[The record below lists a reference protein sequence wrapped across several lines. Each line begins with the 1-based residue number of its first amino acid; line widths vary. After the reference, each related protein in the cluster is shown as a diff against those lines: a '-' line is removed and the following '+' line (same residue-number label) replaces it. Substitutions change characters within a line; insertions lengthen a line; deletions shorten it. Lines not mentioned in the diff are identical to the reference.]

1 MELSSKKM
9 SWEERRERKNREIA
23 EAIANVQDEA
33 TQIDIIMKK
42 RGCFGPSEDNEFY
55 AVVQDYL
62 NNNINAK
69 DATKKLLDPINKAI
83 LQNRKHLPFLSIWYS
98 IIHSAKRLSFRDT
111 HGLNKLVT
119 LMKTIK
125 ASFPP
130 PTAKDSDMYTC
141 LRRFGMAARESI
153 DDGPGGQCGYMT
165 QEVHAYAN
173 MLYFY
178 ALITRENV
186 RNFWIYCIW
195 QMRNALETPHEDDAN
210 GTAIQKYN
218 SFIPSAAVW
227 IFAMGKQ
234 VYEREQ
240 DLTPKKATEGDPGRG
255 GPLWKGRAEFSK
267 QRWALWKKSFG
278 ELAGME
284 GLTEEA
290 RAIAKEAA
298 QKMDWIDREA
308 KEDCRGP
315 RNGACLDI

>member
-42 RGCFGPSEDNEFY
+42 RGCFGPSEDDKFY
-55 AVVQDYL
+55 PIVQDYL
-62 NNNINAK
+62 SSDTSAK
-69 DATKKLLDPINKAI
+69 DTAKKLIEPINNAI
-83 LQNRKHLPFLSIWYS
+83 LQNKKDLPFLSLWYS
-98 IIHSAKRLSFRDT
+98 MIHSAKRLPFRDT
-111 HGLNKLVT
+111 NGLNKLIT

-141 LRRFGMAARESI
+141 LRHFGMAARESMN
-153 DDGPGGQCGYMT
+153 DSPGGGCGYMT

-178 ALITRENV
+178 ALITRENI

-195 QMRNALETPHEDDAN
+195 EMRNALETPHEDDAN

-227 IFAMGKQ
+227 IFSMGKQ
-234 VYEREQ
+234 VYDREQ
-240 DLTPKKATEGDPGRG
+240 DLTPKKANEGDPGSG

-267 QRWALWKKSFG
+267 QRWALWKKRFV
-278 ELAGME
+278 ELAERE
-284 GLTEEA
+284 GLTEEV
-290 RAIAKEAA
+290 RGIAKEAA
-298 QKMDWIDREA
+298 EKMDGIDGGA
-308 KEDCRGP
+308 K
-315 RNGACLDI
+315 